1 MYRLYQGR
9 YIKMKINFK
18 DIYKERIENIDKQIK
33 QAIYNRE
40 WTKKAKLEAEKAN
53 LQEKIK

>member
-1 MYRLYQGR
+1 
-9 YIKMKINFK
+9 MKINFK
-18 DIYKERIENIDKQIK
+18 DVYQERIKNIDKQIK

>member
-1 MYRLYQGR
+1 
-9 YIKMKINFK
+9 MKINFK
-18 DIYKERIENIDKQIK
+18 DVYQDRIKNIDKQIK

-40 WTKKAKLEAEKAN
+40 WAKKAKLEAEKAN